1 LDFIGSGYKE
11 ETEWVY
17 YLINYFFVCFLII
30 MELSIFIYIIKEM
43 TKITKINKKE
53 RSKTKRIEGKIIEK
67 SKLNDILKYLLIL
80 LLLPIKPIWII
91 IKIFLKKVTGNY
103 SINIVIRKTF
113 YLCSIIS
120 ILLTYHHVYN
130 FENQEIT
137 NFYEIIA
144 TAIIIPM
151 IMQIFSR
158 IEKEKK

>member
-1 LDFIGSGYKE
+1 MFFNYNGI
-11 ETEWVY
+11 
-17 YLINYFFVCFLII
+17 INFY
-30 MELSIFIYIIKEM
+30 IYNKGND
-43 TKITKINKKE
+43 KITKINKKE

-80 LLLPIKPIWII
+80 LLLPIKKIWII

-120 ILLTYHHVYN
+120 ILLTYHHMYN

-158 IEKEKK
+158 IEKEEK